1 MRPFTAWHDTAA
13 DSPPTRTDYRGGV
26 RETRGVTVTVPLIV
40 VDAANVVGSRPD
52 GWWRDRA
59 GAARRLLTQ
68 LSEWAQRHDDPPG
81 ELAVV
86 LEGAAKS
93 ATDPT
98 NPQLTGLRIVLAD
111 GSGDDA
117 IVDVVAAA
125 ADGDRSITVVTADRG
140 LRHRV
145 EALGA
150 TTGGPGWLR
159 QHLP

>member
-1 MRPFTAWHDTAA
+1 MTKD
-13 DSPPTRTDYRGGV
+13 
-26 RETRGVTVTVPLIV
+26 EVPLIV

-68 LSEWAQRHDDPPG
+68 LTSLKKHLEQPTDVV
-81 ELAVV
+81 VV

-93 ATDPT
+93 AVVEETD
-98 NPQLTGLRIVLAD
+98 LDDLRVVSAD

-117 IVDVVAAA
+117 IVGVVAAA
-125 ADGDRSITVVTADRG
+125 AAPDSGRSITVVTADRG
-140 LRHRV
+140 LRDRV

-150 TTGGPGWLR
+150 VTVGPRWLLDR
-159 QHLP
+159 IGP